1 MHRYINKTALFGALL
16 CLTASSIGAQERP
29 RGNRP
34 PAARGQSIPSSSP
47 SVIVA
52 AESRFER
59 MAREEGQWT
68 AFREN
73 ATEDAFSFTPNLQSV
88 EEWLDRR
95 NDPKQADSWDPYHII
110 MSCDGSMAAS
120 RGAWQS
126 ADGTKGGYYTAIW
139 QRQKKGDYKWVFDHA
154 SDEAP
159 ADGDPSAVT
168 SQRGDCQRPPRL
180 SRAEQ
185 TAEAQQQA
193 QDEAAPLERR
203 RRNKKAKKPKRPD
216 RLASIISLQ
225 GERKQVSG
233 RSNDR
238 SLLWEAVQWPDGRRT
253 LKVSILQD
261 GEYIDVI
268 TDELSAVNAAA
279 KDSE

>member
-1 MHRYINKTALFGALL
+1 M
-16 CLTASSIGAQERP
+16 IGAMTP
-29 RGNRP
+29 NRP
-34 PAARGQSIPSSSP
+34 I
-47 SVIVA
+47 
-52 AESRFER
+52 
-59 MAREEGQWT
+59 
-68 AFREN
+68 
-73 ATEDAFSFTPNLQSV
+73 
-88 EEWLDRR
+88 
-95 NDPKQADSWDPYHII
+95 WDPYHII

-168 SQRGDCQRPPRL
+168 SPRGDCQRPPRP
-180 SRAEQ
+180 SPVEQ
-185 TAEAQQQA
+185 ATKAQEKAGEKAGEAKA
-193 QDEAAPLERR
+193 QDEAAPLQRR
-203 RRNKKAKKPKRPD
+203 RRKKRAKRPKRPD

-225 GERKQVSG
+225 GKRKQVSG

-238 SLLWEAVQWPDGRRT
+238 SLLWQAVQWPDGRRT

>member
-1 MHRYINKTALFGALL
+1 MRFNLNKAIVLSALF
-16 CLTASSIGAQERP
+16 CLSASPVCAQQRP
-29 RGNRP
+29 GDDRP
-34 PAARGQSIPSSSP
+34 APVRGQSVPSSSP

-52 AESRFER
+52 AESRFAR

-88 EEWLDRR
+88 AQWLDGVK
-95 NDPKQADSWDPYHII
+95 DPKQADNWDPYHII
-110 MSCDGSMAAS
+110 MSCDGSIAAA

-126 ADGTKGGYYTAIW
+126 ADGASGGYYTAIW

-168 SQRGDCQRPPRL
+168 SQRGDCQRLPGTAVG
-180 SRAEQ
+180 AEPANAGAFDE
-185 TAEAQQQA
+185 TAVLQRG
-193 QDEAAPLERR
+193 RR
-203 RRNKKAKKPKRPD
+203 SKKAKKPKRPD

-225 GERKQVSG
+225 GARKSVSG
-233 RSNDR
+233 RANDR
-238 SLLWEAVQWPDGRRT
+238 SLLWKAEQWPDGRRT
-253 LKVSILQD
+253 LTVSILQD
-261 GEYIDVI
+261 GEYVDVI

-279 KDSE
+279 KDNE

>member
-1 MHRYINKTALFGALL
+1 MRFNLNKAIVLSALF
-16 CLTASSIGAQERP
+16 CLSASPVCAQQRLGDDRP
-29 RGNRP
+29 AP
-34 PAARGQSIPSSSP
+34 LRGQSVPSSSP

-52 AESRFER
+52 AESRFAR
-59 MAREEGQWT
+59 MAREDGQWT

-88 EEWLDRR
+88 AQWLDGVK
-95 NDPKQADSWDPYHII
+95 DPKQADNWDPYHII

-126 ADGTKGGYYTAIW
+126 ADGASGGYYTAIW

-154 SDEAP
+154 SDAAP

-180 SRAEQ
+180 STGEQ

-193 QDEAAPLERR
+193 QDEAAPVQRR
-203 RRNKKAKKPKRPD
+203 RRNKKAKRPKRPD

-225 GERKQVSG
+225 GARKSVSG

-238 SLLWEAVQWPDGRRT
+238 SLLWKAEQWPDGRRT
-253 LKVSILQD
+253 LTVSILQD
-261 GEYIDVI
+261 GEYVDVI

-279 KDSE
+279 KDNE